1 MKQERLRV
9 LYVSRVRVCV
19 GFLKVSSFL
28 PLSINMPIG
37 VCVDGSLWWIGVSWL
52 WIHSDPNQNKAVTED
67 KLTSESMNKG

>member
-1 MKQERLRV
+1 MHQPTGHIYLLNLILRPLYFMKQERLRV

-37 VCVDGSLWWIGVSWL
+37 VCVDGSL
-52 WIHSDPNQNKAVTED
+52 
-67 KLTSESMNKG
+67 